1 MAAKVQT
8 YKDLQRWL
16 QTLTNQQL
24 NAPIL
29 ATGGADDYGLTEYVY
44 VVELVDVAFEH
55 PQVSGGYEG
64 PVLLVQE
71 LQARHR
77 AQPGL
82 G

>member
-16 QTLTNQQL
+16 QTLSNTQL

-29 ATGGADDYGLTEYVY
+29 ATGGADDYGLTDYVY
-44 VVELVDVAFEH
+44 VVELIEVAQEH

-64 PVLLVQE
+64 PVLLVRE
-71 LQARHR
+71 LAGKPQ
-77 AQPGL
+77 GED
-82 G
+82 

>member
-16 QTLTNQQL
+16 KTLSDEQIA
-24 NAPIL
+24 APIL
-29 ATGGADDYGLTEYVY
+29 ATAGAADYGQIEYVF
-44 VVELVDVAFEH
+44 VTELVDVVREH
-55 PQVSGGYEG
+55 VQVSGGYEG

-71 LQARHR
+71 LVGPPQ
-77 AQPGL
+77 GEN

>member
-16 QTLTNQQL
+16 KTLSDEQL

-29 ATGGADDYGLTEYVY
+29 ATAGADDYGLTEYVF
-44 VVELVDVAFEH
+44 VTELVDVAQEH
-55 PQVSGGYEG
+55 VQISGGYEG
-64 PVLLVQE
+64 PVLFVQE
-71 LQARHR
+71 LVGKPQ
-77 AQPGL
+77 GEN